1 MALNVLSTCA
11 TAADEGGVTAVA
23 TFLTVLFSV
32 YIGLDSL
39 LSSVVIA
46 RKASEAEKAALTGQA
61 E

>member
-11 TAADEGGVTAVA
+11 AAAEESGVTVVA

-39 LSSVVIA
+39 LAASIIT
-46 RKASEAEKAALTGQA
+46 RKASEAEKAAFSSPQ
-61 E
+61 